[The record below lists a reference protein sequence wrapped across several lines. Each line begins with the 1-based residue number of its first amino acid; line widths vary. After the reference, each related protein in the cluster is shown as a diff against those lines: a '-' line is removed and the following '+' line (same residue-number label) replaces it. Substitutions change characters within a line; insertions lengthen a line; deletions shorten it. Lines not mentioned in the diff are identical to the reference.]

1 MLKTRF
7 EAQQYLIRQAEIK
20 LYNDTQILLTE
31 MLRSLSEE
39 NLLKLEKIRL
49 ENISEYDVTIEK
61 IEINPNSIT
70 FVVKDVYY
78 YNIRRHSIDYLP
90 QSTQKDLIDFIIENN
105 LVSN

>member
-1 MLKTRF
+1 MLKTKF

-39 NLLKLEKIRL
+39 NLSKLDGFELDKCGDLI
-49 ENISEYDVTIEK
+49 YIEK
-61 IEINPNSIT
+61 VEINTDSII
-70 FVVKDVYY
+70 FVVKDCYDSAI
-78 YNIRRHSIDYLP
+78 IRRGIDYLP
-90 QSTQKDLIDFIIENN
+90 QIQQKDLIDFIIENN

>member
-39 NLLKLEKIRL
+39 NLSKLDGFELDNCRDLI
-49 ENISEYDVTIEK
+49 YIEK
-61 IEINPNSIT
+61 VEINTDSII
-70 FVVKDVYY
+70 FVVKDWHVTR
-78 YNIRRHSIDYLP
+78 NSIDYLP
-90 QSTQKDLIDFIIENN
+90 QIQQKDLIDFIIENN